1 MSYTSEYYGLATAT
15 WSNCHFL
22 TGSTEGIAT
31 IEHIMQHIAKVVKK
45 DPVQI
50 RLNNMRSDDNIMP
63 QMVKDLKDSADY
75 DVRKESVDEF
85 NQASWAV
92 FFPA

>member
-1 MSYTSEYYGLATAT
+1 
-15 WSNCHFL
+15 
-22 TGSTEGIAT
+22 
-31 IEHIMQHIAKVVKK
+31 MQHIAKVVKK
-45 DPVQI
+45 DPVQV
-50 RLNNMRSDDNIMP
+50 RLNNMRSDDNVMP

-85 NQASWAV
+85 NQASCAI

>member
-1 MSYTSEYYGLATAT
+1 
-15 WSNCHFL
+15 
-22 TGSTEGIAT
+22 
-31 IEHIMQHIAKVVKK
+31 MQHIAKVVKK

-85 NQASWAV
+85 NQAS
-92 FFPA
+92 